1 MTIVLNSYIVKSA
14 FSSAKRSEK
23 VNKEGSKYLHPRC
36 HPLGLSHIQAKK
48 TTTNTLARINGA
60 TTDCHSNEY

>member
-1 MTIVLNSYIVKSA
+1 MIILNSNIVKSA
-14 FSSAKRSEK
+14 FSSAKGSEK

-36 HPLGLSHIQAKK
+36 HPLGLSHIQTKK

-60 TTDCHSNEY
+60 TTDCHSNEC